1 MKMNSFSRKELF
13 FHIYSILSYQFNEK
27 FASEFLNLFEK
38 MTFKFSKNTG
48 KVKHIF
54 INKILQANYR
64 PSLGT
69 FSITIDT
76 AKRILPKMDFP
87 NFRVQVQSDV
97 SEFIADGKSVFAKHV
112 KSIDPNL
119 RIGNEV
125 FIVDEQDNL
134 LAVGKL
140 SLPPNYI
147 PCFKFGSA
155 VNVRQG
161 INSKKVIKS

>member
-1 MKMNSFSRKELF
+1 MKMSSFSRKDLF
-13 FHIYSILSYQFNEK
+13 LHIFSIMSYQFDGK
-27 FASEFLNLFEK
+27 FATEFLSYFEN

-48 KVKHIF
+48 KMKHIY
-54 INKILQANYR
+54 IDKLLQANYR

-69 FSITIDT
+69 FSITIDA
-76 AKRILPKMDFP
+76 AKRILHKIEIP

-97 SEFIADGKSVFAKHV
+97 SEFIANGKSVFAKHV
-112 KSIDPNL
+112 KTIDPNL
-119 RIGNEV
+119 KIGNEV

-140 SLPPNYI
+140 SLPPKYI
-147 PCFKFGSA
+147 PYIKFGSA

-161 INSKKVIKS
+161 INSKK

>member
-1 MKMNSFSRKELF
+1 MKMSSFSRRELF
-13 FHIYSILSYQFNEK
+13 SHIFSILNYQFNEK
-27 FASEFLNLFEK
+27 FATEFLSTFEN

-48 KVKHIF
+48 KMKHIF
-54 INKILQANYR
+54 NNKVLEANYR

-69 FSITIDT
+69 FSITIDA
-76 AKRILPKMDFP
+76 AKRILHKIEFP

-112 KSIDPNL
+112 KTIDPNL

-140 SLPPNYI
+140 SLPPKYI
-147 PCFKFGSA
+147 PYFKFGSA

-161 INSKKVIKS
+161 INSKK

>member
-1 MKMNSFSRKELF
+1 MKMSSFSRKDLF
-13 FHIYSILSYQFNEK
+13 FHIFSILSYQFNEK
-27 FASEFLNLFEK
+27 FATEFLSPFEK

-48 KVKHIF
+48 KMKHIF
-54 INKILQANYR
+54 NNKVLEANYR

-69 FSITIDT
+69 FSITLDA
-76 AKRILPKMDFP
+76 AKRILHKIEFP

-97 SEFIADGKSVFAKHV
+97 SEFISNGKSVFAKHV
-112 KSIDPNL
+112 KTIDPNL

-140 SLPPNYI
+140 SQPPKYI
-147 PCFKFGSA
+147 PYFKFGSA

-161 INSKKVIKS
+161 INSKK

>member
-1 MKMNSFSRKELF
+1 MSSFSRKDLF
-13 FHIYSILSYQFNEK
+13 FHIFSIMSYQFDEK
-27 FASEFLNLFEK
+27 FATEFLSSFEK

-48 KVKHIF
+48 KMKHVYID
-54 INKILQANYR
+54 KVLQANYR

-69 FSITIDT
+69 FSITIDA
-76 AKRILPKMDFP
+76 AKRILHKIDFP

-97 SEFIADGKSVFAKHV
+97 SEFISDGKSVFAKHV
-112 KSIDPNL
+112 KTIDPNL
-119 RIGNEV
+119 RIGKEV

-140 SLPPNYI
+140 SLPPKYI
-147 PCFKFGSA
+147 PYFKFGSA

-161 INSKKVIKS
+161 INSKK

>member
-13 FHIYSILSYQFNEK
+13 FHIFSILSYQFNEN
-27 FASEFLNLFEK
+27 FATEFLSLFEE

-48 KVKHIF
+48 KVKHIL

-64 PSLGT
+64 ASLGT
-69 FSITIDT
+69 FSITIDA
-76 AKRILPKMDFP
+76 AKRVYHKMDFP
-87 NFRVQVQSDV
+87 NFRVQVHSDV

-112 KSIDPNL
+112 KTIDPNL
-119 RIGNEV
+119 KIGNEV

-140 SLPPNYI
+140 ALPPNYI
-147 PCFKFGSA
+147 PWFKFGSA

-161 INSKKVIKS
+161 INSKK

>member
-1 MKMNSFSRKELF
+1 MKMNSFSRRELF
-13 FHIYSILSYQFNEK
+13 SHIFSIMSYQFNEK
-27 FASEFLNLFEK
+27 FANEFLSTFER
-38 MTFKFSKNTG
+38 MTFKSSKKTG
-48 KVKHIF
+48 KMKHIF
-54 INKILQANYR
+54 NNKVLEANYR

-69 FSITIDT
+69 FSITID
-76 AKRILPKMDFP
+76 AARRVLHKIEFP

-97 SEFIADGKSVFAKHV
+97 SEFISDGKSVFAKHV
-112 KSIDPNL
+112 KAIDPNL

-140 SLPPNYI
+140 SLPPKYI
-147 PCFKFGSA
+147 PYFKFGSA

-161 INSKKVIKS
+161 INSKK

>member
-1 MKMNSFSRKELF
+1 MKMSSFSREDLF
-13 FHIYSILSYQFNEK
+13 FHIFSIMSYQFDEK
-27 FASEFLNLFEK
+27 FATEFLSSFEN

-48 KVKHIF
+48 KMKHIY
-54 INKILQANYR
+54 IDKIIQANYR
-64 PSLGT
+64 PTLGT
-69 FSITIDT
+69 FSITIDA
-76 AKRILPKMDFP
+76 AKRILHKIDFP

-97 SEFIADGKSVFAKHV
+97 SEFISNGKSVFAKHV
-112 KSIDPNL
+112 KTIDPNL

-140 SLPPNYI
+140 SLPPKYI
-147 PCFKFGSA
+147 PYFKFGSA

-161 INSKKVIKS
+161 INSKK

>member
-1 MKMNSFSRKELF
+1 MSF
-13 FHIYSILSYQFNEK
+13 QFNEK
-27 FASEFLNLFEK
+27 FATEFLSPFEK
-38 MTFKFSKNTG
+38 MDFKFSKHTG
-48 KVKHIF
+48 KMKHIY
-54 INKILQANYR
+54 IDKVLQANYR

-69 FSITIDT
+69 FSINIEA
-76 AKRILPKMDFP
+76 AKRILHKIDFP

-97 SEFIADGKSVFAKHV
+97 SEFISDGKSVFAKHV
-112 KSIDPNL
+112 KIIDTNL

-140 SLPPNYI
+140 SLPPKYI
-147 PCFKFGSA
+147 PYFKFGSA

-161 INSKKVIKS
+161 INSKK